1 MSMIYRKANPVGF
14 VEATKQV
21 KHVRPSTYARMRY
34 YRPTSKWSRIL
45 PAILV
50 TVGSV
55 LIANIAWP
63 IISFQLFVSPLL
75 QKSTLNTPISQEQ
88 MAQYQQAIAP
98 VQAEEP
104 QQRHEQQQEQKVP
117 LEPTIIPEEQDFT
130 NLATW
135 FPNQSIPDVSPEN
148 AKTYMISIP
157 ALNIQ
162 DAVVKVGGLNLD
174 KNLIQYPG
182 TANPGE
188 LGSPIIFGHSVSPLF
203 YNPSLTNPR
212 RYTSLFT
219 KIMDLKKDDKIIVEY
234 DGITYTYRVTNKI
247 EVKPDDTYILEQ
259 RYDARELKLVT
270 CTPPGTL
277 LRRGIV
283 FAQLEDLQ
291 HEVSGN

>member
-1 MSMIYRKANPVGF
+1 
-14 VEATKQV
+14 
-21 KHVRPSTYARMRY
+21 MRY
-34 YRPTSKWSRIL
+34 HRLTSKWSRIL
-45 PAILV
+45 PAVLV
-50 TVGSV
+50 TMGSV

-63 IISFQLFVSPLL
+63 IISYQLFVSPLL
-75 QKSTLNTPISQEQ
+75 QQSTLNSPISQEQ
-88 MAQYQQAIAP
+88 MAQYQRVVAP
-98 VQAEEP
+98 VRAEEP
-104 QQRHEQQQEQKVP
+104 QQQKIL
-117 LEPTIIPEEQDFT
+117 LEPTIIPEEQDYT

-135 FPNQSIPDVSPEN
+135 FPNQNIPDVSPEN
-148 AKTYMISIP
+148 AKAYMISIP
-157 ALNIQ
+157 ALNIEK
-162 DAVVKVGGLNLD
+162 AVVKIGGLSLE

-203 YNPSLTNPR
+203 YNPSITNPR

-219 KIMDLKKDDKIIVEY
+219 KIMNLKKDDKIIVEY

-291 HEVSGN
+291 HEVSSN

>member
-1 MSMIYRKANPVGF
+1 MSVIYRKAKPVGF
-14 VEATKQV
+14 IETV
-21 KHVRPSTYARMRY
+21 KHIQRVHPSTYARMRH
-34 YRPTSKWSRIL
+34 YRPASRWSRIL

-63 IISFQLFVSPLL
+63 IISYQLFISPML
-75 QKSTLNTPISQEQ
+75 QKSTLNSPISQEQ
-88 MAQYQQAIAP
+88 TAKYQQVVAP
-98 VQAEEP
+98 VQAEES
-104 QQRHEQQQEQKVP
+104 QQKHEQKAA
-117 LEPTIIPEEQDFT
+117 LEPTIIPEEQDYT

-135 FPNQSIPDVSPEN
+135 FPNQNIPYVSPEN
-148 AKTYMISIP
+148 AKAYMISIP
-157 ALNIQ
+157 ALNIEK
-162 DAVVKVGGLNLD
+162 AVVKIGGLSLD

-203 YNPSLTNPR
+203 YNPSITNPR
-212 RYTSLFT
+212 RYTSIFT

-291 HEVSGN
+291 HEVSSN

>member
-1 MSMIYRKANPVGF
+1 MSVIYRKATLPTL
-14 VEATKQV
+14 VETTKQV
-21 KHVRPSTYARMRY
+21 KHVPSNTYARMRQ

-45 PAILV
+45 PAVLV
-50 TVGSV
+50 TIGSV
-55 LIANIAWP
+55 LIANITWP
-63 IISFQLFVSPLL
+63 IISYQLFISPLL
-75 QKSTLNTPISQEQ
+75 QKSTLNSPISQEQ
-88 MAQYQQAIAP
+88 MTQYQQIVAP
-98 VQAEEP
+98 VQAETT
-104 QQRHEQQQEQKVP
+104 QQQAEQKIP
-117 LEPTIIPEEQDFT
+117 SEPTIIAEEQDYT

-135 FPNQSIPDVSPEN
+135 FPNQSIPDVGPEN
-148 AKTYMISIP
+148 AKSYMISIP

-162 DAVVKVGGLNLD
+162 KAVVKIGGLSLD

-203 YNPSLTNPR
+203 YNPSITNPR

-291 HEVSGN
+291 HEVSSN